1 MRILTQGAA
10 VARSRTIAH
19 HPLPSLSAGYGRTAA
34 FRRISSLPSSSSQSP
49 LNLHPSLSIPSAS
62 PISTLLRSQ
71 LSANSILSRSAAANH
86 PRHFY
91 SPSRLSQQPKQKT
104 PEDEVKENPAEADW
118 ASKADGAKNATGEP
132 EGPGAKKAD
141 GEEGSEEAKSEKK
154 EGEQS
159 EGEGKEKEKEEKA
172 PPPPHGDKTP
182 WQVFTETLRSE
193 FKASKEWNES
203 TQQLSAGYQEFT
215 ENPTLRKA
223 RERYEQASGAAA
235 STTGAAI
242 KKTAGAIGSGAAWTW
257 DTGVVKGVRKG
268 ATAVGS
274 GLEKVTRPVRETEA
288 YKSVKETIDDG
299 SSSRYG
305 GWTEREERRQ
315 KREARE
321 AAEVARGGRR
331 QSTEPMVENP
341 EYVLLLHPSKTF
353 N

>member
-10 VARSRTIAH
+10 VARSRTIAL
-19 HPLPSLSAGYGRTAA
+19 HPLSSLSAGYGRTAA
-34 FRRISSLPSSSSQSP
+34 YRRISSRPSPSSLSP
-49 LNLHPSLSIPSAS
+49 LQLLTNPSISSAS
-62 PISTLLRSQ
+62 PLSTLLRSQ
-71 LSANSILSRSAAANH
+71 LSAKSILSCTSTNH
-86 PRHFY
+86 TRHFH
-91 SPSRLSQQPKQKT
+91 SRTRLSQQPKQKT

-132 EGPGAKKAD
+132 EGPGAKKAE
-141 GEEGSEEAKSEKK
+141 GEEGSEGAKSEQK
-154 EGEQS
+154 EGEQ
-159 EGEGKEKEKEEKA
+159 EDGEGKEKEKEEKA

-182 WQVFTETLRSE
+182 WQVFTETLRTE

-223 RERYEQASGAAA
+223 REKYEQASGAAA

-288 YKSVKETIDDG
+288 YKSVKDTIDDG

-305 GWTEREERRQ
+305 GWTEREERR
-315 KREARE
+315 KMREARE
-321 AAEVARGGRR
+321 AAEVARGERKPI
-331 QSTEPMVENP
+331 EPMEENP
-341 EYVLLLHPSKTF
+341 EYVISHSH
-353 N
+353 